1 VLTKIL
7 GISLLKPASYKFTK
21 NSDFLKNGFTMD
33 LRDLVWDTLSKNSP
47 LKADQALLL

>member
-21 NSDFLKNGFTMD
+21 NSDFVKNDLIMV